1 MNVEFFFHGVPAAFQ
16 EWGTTKDNNALSR
29 FYTNEALAERTRF
42 VVELSTISIGQE
54 DAYCIYYTLLKA
66 RNFCDKTGRA
76 GSYFGL
82 TIRLDEDYCIDVEKI
97 YTICESVYENDICG
111 VITQK
116 DGESTKY
123 LVSNFEEKASYL
135 QQISEKIANSIRN
148 LNYSNIEN
156 DLIDKNK
163 SVKTIPQFV
172 NLSEVGSKQFWLML
186 KSAQKVFISE
196 EYPTKDVHLEKLRQQ
211 LGLEQQKNKELQKQI
226 EMLLSRHSNES
237 ENYRQEI
244 KKMQKEAQKLKGK
257 NETIEEKNELKN
269 EFGRQLQ
276 VIERPIN
283 KIADFL
289 NVIADENN
297 KKSTHNTPNEP
308 RGVIGYLKHN
318 LSTIIGLLCLLLLI
332 LLVLIQTSVIEIANG
347 NDGVITTDNNNVGFT
362 NENQFLDSISTDSIV
377 QQVDRDTTI

>member
-29 FYTNEALAERTRF
+29 FYTNEALAEQTRF
-42 VVELSTISIGQE
+42 VVELSTISVGQE
-54 DAYCIYYTLLKA
+54 DVYCIYYTLLKA
-66 RNFCDKTGRA
+66 KNFCDRTGRA

-111 VITQK
+111 AITLK
-116 DGESTKY
+116 DGESTRY

-135 QQISEKIANSIRN
+135 QQISEEIANSIRN
-148 LNYSNIEN
+148 LNYSNIES
-156 DLIDKNK
+156 DLIDKNR
-163 SVKTIPQFV
+163 SVRTTPQFV

-186 KSAQKVFISE
+186 KSAQRVFISE
-196 EYPTKDVHLEKLRQQ
+196 EYPTKDIHLEKLRQQ

-226 EMLLSRHSNES
+226 ELLSRHSNES

-244 KKMQKEAQKLKGK
+244 KKLQKEAQELKEK
-257 NETIEEKNELKN
+257 NAIIEGENELKN
-269 EFGRQLQ
+269 EFGCQLQ

-289 NVIADENN
+289 DIIADENN
-297 KKSTHNTPNEP
+297 KKSTNNTANEP
-308 RGVIGYLKHN
+308 RGVIGCLKHN

-377 QQVDRDTTI
+377 QQADRDTTI